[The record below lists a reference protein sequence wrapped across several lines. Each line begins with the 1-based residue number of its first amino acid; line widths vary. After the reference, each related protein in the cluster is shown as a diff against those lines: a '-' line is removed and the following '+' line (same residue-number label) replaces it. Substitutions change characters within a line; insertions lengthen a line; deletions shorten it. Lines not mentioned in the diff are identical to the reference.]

1 MRQSVLFFIF
11 FAISYIGGGVGMLP
25 LYGHSYQGA
34 TNLSDSLDLFRDITD
49 IRNQVKRSVN
59 QDTPDPPTVVPQ
71 AIFQPIDTNRFE
83 VQKTKTRPVIY
94 LPPVNPLDSVYS
106 RKPNGTLLLPPVLYN
121 SESMRGLTF
130 RDTLFYDPLFLPM
143 IFTGEML
150 PRDLSFYPPKDT
162 ASLGFLIPQEK
173 TFAPQLRHLDF
184 VKSVRRQYY
193 IDHPDQM
200 KYSVAYFDSIPPI
213 IRDAEVK
220 ESFNPLRE
228 LIKPQST
235 FSLDAPNIEGVQ
247 IGRKYWV
254 FSGDHSLQFSQYFF
268 SENWYKGGTNYV
280 NIFNKHIL
288 KADYAKDK
296 VKFNNSLE
304 WRLSLS
310 TAPDDTLR
318 NYRIGD
324 DMIRYYGNLG
334 IDAFLKKWSYSM
346 NTEIK
351 SQLFNNYPVNKNDLI
366 SALLAPLYVN
376 AGIGMRYELNK
387 SFQSVRH
394 RQLNLTI
401 DLAPISVNY
410 KLIANDKVD
419 IARYGIPE
427 GKNSLLELGSTITS
441 NFKFKYNQYIT
452 WTSRFKYFTS
462 YENVLAEFENTLDMK
477 LSNYFSTSVYLY
489 LRFDDGVPPNEKY
502 KYLQVN
508 QSLTFGLNYKW

>member
-1 MRQSVLFFIF
+1 
-11 FAISYIGGGVGMLP
+11 
-25 LYGHSYQGA
+25 
-34 TNLSDSLDLFRDITD
+34 
-49 IRNQVKRSVN
+49 
-59 QDTPDPPTVVPQ
+59 
-71 AIFQPIDTNRFE
+71 
-83 VQKTKTRPVIY
+83 
-94 LPPVNPLDSVYS
+94 
-106 RKPNGTLLLPPVLYN
+106 
-121 SESMRGLTF
+121 
-130 RDTLFYDPLFLPM
+130 
-143 IFTGEML
+143 
-150 PRDLSFYPPKDT
+150 
-162 ASLGFLIPQEK
+162 
-173 TFAPQLRHLDF
+173 
-184 VKSVRRQYY
+184 
-193 IDHPDQM
+193 
-200 KYSVAYFDSIPPI
+200 
-213 IRDAEVK
+213 
-220 ESFNPLRE
+220 
-228 LIKPQST
+228 
-235 FSLDAPNIEGVQ
+235 
-247 IGRKYWV
+247 
-254 FSGDHSLQFSQYFF
+254 
-268 SENWYKGGTNYV
+268 
-280 NIFNKHIL
+280 
-288 KADYAKDK
+288 
-296 VKFNNSLE
+296 
-304 WRLSLS
+304 
-310 TAPDDTLR
+310 

-502 KYLQVN
+502 KYLQIN